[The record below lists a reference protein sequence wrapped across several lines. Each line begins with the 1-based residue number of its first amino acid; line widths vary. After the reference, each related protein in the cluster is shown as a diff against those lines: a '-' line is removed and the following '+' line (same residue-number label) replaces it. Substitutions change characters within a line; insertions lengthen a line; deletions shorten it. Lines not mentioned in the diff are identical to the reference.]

1 MRTQFIGLRKKD
13 KNMNMYKIPFIFAI
27 FIFLVVGC
35 SSEEICKES
44 DLVLINTKIYTANP
58 EEPDAEALAIKNGKF
73 SFIGSNSEAE
83 NFNCGETKVLDL
95 EGSFVYPGFID
106 AHAHLKGIGYR
117 EMNLN
122 LQGAESLKS
131 MLTQVTIHSNKIQP
145 GDWVIGRGWI
155 EKKWPEGRFPTLEE
169 LNAISSDKPIA
180 LERADGHAIIVNSLA
195 MKLAGIDRNTPN
207 PIGGKID
214 KDINGEPNGVL
225 IDKASLLV
233 ESIIPKRTR
242 ADEKKA
248 LREGLY
254 RTAKMGWT
262 QLQDAGS
269 PLSDLELL
277 REIKSEEN
285 LPVRIHM
292 YISDGEDAIKFIDS
306 GPYLDPEHI
315 LTARGVKLY
324 ADGAIGSRGAAFFTK
339 YDDYETKGFLIF
351 QKEETMPKLIK
362 ALVNGIQI
370 QTHAIGDLA
379 NSVTLDWYQEAFK
392 AVSDANRMI
401 IEPRWRI
408 EHSQNILPKDQQRF
422 ADMKVIASM
431 QPSHAIGD
439 LHFAHKRLGL
449 DRLNNAY
456 TWRSLI
462 DLGVVIAGGSDAPV
476 EIGDP
481 RIEFKAA
488 IGRKDLDGYYQD
500 YWNLEESV
508 SREEALY
515 MFTKWAAYSVFEE
528 DIKGTIEVGKLA
540 DLTIFSK
547 DLMVIPEEEI
557 MSSEVLMTIVDG
569 RVVYS
574 K

>member
-1 MRTQFIGLRKKD
+1 MNINKTQTFI
-13 KNMNMYKIPFIFAI
+13 
-27 FIFLVVGC
+27 LVIVLFVTGC
-35 SSEEICKES
+35 SSEKTCIES
-44 DLVLINTKIYTANP
+44 DLVLVNTKIYTANP
-58 EEPDAEALAIKNGKF
+58 NNPTAEALAIKNGKF
-73 SFIGSNSEAE
+73 VFIGTNTEAQ
-83 NFNCGETKVLDL
+83 NFNCGESKLLDL

-117 EMNLN
+117 ELNLN
-122 LQGAESLKS
+122 LQGADSLKS
-131 MLTQVTIHSNKIQP
+131 MLTQVTIHANKLPI

-155 EKKWPEGRFPTLEE
+155 EKKWPEARFPTLEE
-169 LNAISSDKPIA
+169 LDAISSDKPIA

-195 MKLAGIDRNTPN
+195 LKLAGIDRDTSD

-233 ESIIPKRTR
+233 EKIIPKRSR
-242 ADEKKA
+242 QDEKNA
-248 LREGLY
+248 LKEGLH
-254 RTAKMGWT
+254 RTASMGWT
-262 QLQDAGS
+262 QLHDAGS
-269 PLSDLELL
+269 PLSDYELL
-277 REIKSEEN
+277 EEIKEEEN
-285 LPVRIHM
+285 LPIRIQF
-292 YISDGEDAIKFIDS
+292 YVSDGDEAIQFIET
-306 GPYLDPEHI
+306 GPYLDPQHM

-324 ADGAIGSRGAAFFTK
+324 ADGAIGSRGAAFFNK

-379 NSVTLDWYQEAFK
+379 NSVTLDWYAEAFSS
-392 AVSDANRMI
+392 VSEANRMI

-408 EHSQNILPKDQQRF
+408 EHSQNILPIDQQRF
-422 ADMKVIASM
+422 ADLKVIASM

-439 LHFAHKRLGL
+439 LHFAHKRLGV
-449 DRLNNAY
+449 DRLDNAY

-500 YWNLEESV
+500 YWNLDESV

-557 MSSEVLMTIVDG
+557 MSSQILMTIVDG

>member
-1 MRTQFIGLRKKD
+1 MNINKTQ
-13 KNMNMYKIPFIFAI
+13 I
-27 FIFLVVGC
+27 FILVIVLFVTGC
-35 SSEEICKES
+35 SSEKTCIES

-58 EEPDAEALAIKNGKF
+58 KNPTAEALAIKNGKF
-73 SFIGSNSEAE
+73 VFIGTNTEAQ
-83 NFNCGETKVLDL
+83 NFNCGESKLLDL

-117 EMNLN
+117 ELNLN
-122 LQGAESLKS
+122 LQGADSLKS
-131 MLTQVTIHSNKIQP
+131 MLTQVTIHANKLPI

-155 EKKWPEGRFPTLEE
+155 EKKWPEARFPTLEE
-169 LNAISSDKPIA
+169 LDAISSDKPIA

-195 MKLAGIDRNTPN
+195 LKLAGIDRDTSD

-233 ESIIPKRTR
+233 EKLIPKRSR
-242 ADEKKA
+242 QDEKNA
-248 LREGLY
+248 LKEGLY
-254 RTAKMGWT
+254 RTASMGWT
-262 QLQDAGS
+262 QLHDAGS
-269 PLSDLELL
+269 PLSDYELL
-277 REIKSEEN
+277 EEIKEEEN
-285 LPVRIHM
+285 LPIRIQF
-292 YISDGEDAIKFIDS
+292 YVSDGDEAIQFIET
-306 GPYLDPEHI
+306 GPYLDPQHM

-324 ADGAIGSRGAAFFTK
+324 ADGAIGSRGAAFFNK

-379 NSVTLDWYQEAFK
+379 NSVTLDWYAEAFSS
-392 AVSDANRMI
+392 VSEANRMI

-408 EHSQNILPKDQQRF
+408 EHSQNILPIDQQRF
-422 ADMKVIASM
+422 ADLKVIASM

-439 LHFAHKRLGL
+439 LHFAHKRLGV
-449 DRLNNAY
+449 DRLDNAY

-500 YWNLEESV
+500 YWNLDESV

-557 MSSEVLMTIVDG
+557 MSSQILMTIVDG

>member
-1 MRTQFIGLRKKD
+1 MKSFKIATYFI
-13 KNMNMYKIPFIFAI
+13 IAI
-27 FIFLVVGC
+27 IISGC
-35 SSEEICKES
+35 STEDQCIDS
-44 DLVLINTKIYTANP
+44 DLVILNTMIYTANHEDP
-58 EEPDAEALAIKNGKF
+58 IVEALAIKGNKLIYVGK
-73 SFIGSNSEAE
+73 NSGVG
-83 NFNCGETKVLDL
+83 NFNCGNSVVLDL
-95 EGSFVYPGFID
+95 KNSYVYPGFID

-117 EMNLN
+117 ELDLN
-122 LQGAESLKS
+122 LQGADSLKR
-131 MLTQVTIHSNKIQP
+131 MLTQVQIHSNKVQS
-145 GDWVIGRGWI
+145 GNWVVGRGWI
-155 EKKWPEGRFPTLEE
+155 EKKWPEARFPTLEE
-169 LNAISSDKPIA
+169 LDAISVDKPIA

-195 MKLAGIDRNTPN
+195 LQLAKIDRTTPD

-214 KDINGEPNGVL
+214 KDKNGEPNGVL

-233 ESIIPKRTR
+233 ESIIPKRSR
-242 ADEKKA
+242 IEEKVA
-248 LREGLY
+248 LKEGLY
-254 RTAKMGWT
+254 RTARMGWT
-262 QLQDAGS
+262 QLHDAGS
-269 PLSDLELL
+269 PLSDYDLLE
-277 REIKSEEN
+277 EIQDEEG
-285 LPVRIHM
+285 LPIRIQF
-292 YISDGEDAIKFIDS
+292 YVSDGDDALKFIDD
-306 GPYLDPEHI
+306 GPYLDPEHM

-324 ADGAIGSRGAAFFTK
+324 ADGAIGSRGAAFFNK

-379 NSVTLDWYQEAFK
+379 NSVTLDWYEEAFNS
-392 AVSDANRMI
+392 VSDANRMI

-408 EHSQNILPKDQQRF
+408 EHSQNILPADQQRYS
-422 ADMKVIASM
+422 DLRVIASM

-439 LHFAHKRLGL
+439 LHFAHKRLGV

-462 DLGVVIAGGSDAPV
+462 DLGVIVAGGSDAPV

-488 IGRKDLDGYYQD
+488 IGRKDLDGYYED
-500 YWNLEESV
+500 YWNLDEAV
-508 SREEALY
+508 TREEALY

-528 DIKGTIEVGKLA
+528 DVKGTIEVGKLA
-540 DLTIFSK
+540 DLTVFSK
-547 DLMVIPEEEI
+547 DLMVIPEDEI
-557 MSSEVLMTIVDG
+557 MSSEVLMTIVNG

>member
-1 MRTQFIGLRKKD
+1 
-13 KNMNMYKIPFIFAI
+13 MYKYKNLSLPIVLVILFSACSKEEACIEAD
-27 FIFLVVGC
+27 LVVF
-35 SSEEICKES
+35 
-44 DLVLINTKIYTANP
+44 NTNIYTGFTDAP
-58 EEPDAEALAIKNGKF
+58 KAEALAIKDKKF
-73 SFIGSNSEAE
+73 IFVGSNSEASVYT
-83 NFNCGETKVLDL
+83 CGTNKTLDL
-95 EGSFVYPGFID
+95 QGVHVYPGFID

-131 MLTQVTIHSNKIQP
+131 MLTQVEIHSNKLTK
-145 GDWVIGRGWI
+145 GSWVVGRGWI
-155 EKKWPEGRFPTLEE
+155 EKKWPEARFPTLEE
-169 LNAISSDKPIA
+169 LNAISEENPIA

-195 MKLAGIDRNTPN
+195 LEMAGIDRDTPN

-214 KDINGEPNGVL
+214 KDENGEPNGVL

-233 ESIIPKRTR
+233 ETIIPKKSRSE
-242 ADEKKA
+242 EKQA
-248 LREGLY
+248 LREGLN
-254 RTAKMGWT
+254 RTAEMGWT
-262 QLQDAGS
+262 QLHDAGS
-269 PLSDLELL
+269 PLSDYELL
-277 REIKSEEN
+277 KEIKEEEGM
-285 LPVRIHM
+285 PVRIQF
-292 YISDGEDAIKFIDS
+292 YVSDGEEAIQFIDN
-306 GPYLDPEHI
+306 GPYLDEEHM

-324 ADGAIGSRGAAFFTK
+324 ADGAIGSRGAAFFEK
-339 YDDYETKGFLIF
+339 YDDYETRGFLIF

-379 NSVTLDWYQEAFK
+379 NKVTLDWYKEAFDT
-392 AVSDANRMI
+392 VSSANRMI
-401 IEPRWRI
+401 IDPRWRV
-408 EHSQNILPKDQQRF
+408 EHSQNIRPSDQQRF
-422 ADMKVIASM
+422 ADMNIIASM

-439 LHFAHKRLGL
+439 LHFAHKRLGE
-449 DRLNNAY
+449 DRLENAY

-462 DLGVVIAGGSDAPV
+462 DLGVLVAGGSDAPV

-488 IGRKDLDGYYQD
+488 VSRKDLDGYSQN
-500 YWNLEESV
+500 YWNLDQSV
-508 SREEALY
+508 TREEALY

-547 DLMVIPEEEI
+547 DLMTIPDEEI
-557 MSSEVLMTIVDG
+557 MSAQIKMTVVGGKI
-569 RVVYS
+569 VYS

>member
-1 MRTQFIGLRKKD
+1 MNINKTQTFIL
-13 KNMNMYKIPFIFAI
+13 AI
-27 FIFLVVGC
+27 VLFVTGC
-35 SSEEICKES
+35 SSEKTCIES

-58 EEPDAEALAIKNGKF
+58 NNPTAEALAIKNGKF
-73 SFIGSNSEAE
+73 VFIGTNTEAQ
-83 NFNCGETKVLDL
+83 NFNCGESKLLDL

-117 EMNLN
+117 ELNLN
-122 LQGAESLKS
+122 LQGADSLKS
-131 MLTQVTIHSNKIQP
+131 MLTQVTIHANKLPI

-155 EKKWPEGRFPTLEE
+155 EKKWPEARFPTLEE
-169 LNAISSDKPIA
+169 LDAISSDKPIA

-195 MKLAGIDRNTPN
+195 LKLAGIDRDTSD

-233 ESIIPKRTR
+233 EKIIPKRSR
-242 ADEKKA
+242 QDEKNA
-248 LREGLY
+248 LKEGLY
-254 RTAKMGWT
+254 RTASMGWT
-262 QLQDAGS
+262 QLHDAGS
-269 PLSDLELL
+269 PLSDYELL
-277 REIKSEEN
+277 EEIKEEEN
-285 LPVRIHM
+285 LPIRIQF
-292 YISDGEDAIKFIDS
+292 YVSDGDEAIQFIET
-306 GPYLDPEHI
+306 GPYLDPQHM

-324 ADGAIGSRGAAFFTK
+324 ADGAIGSRGAAFFNK

-379 NSVTLDWYQEAFK
+379 NSVTLDWYAEAFSS
-392 AVSDANRMI
+392 VSEANRMI

-408 EHSQNILPKDQQRF
+408 EHSQNILPIDQQRF
-422 ADMKVIASM
+422 ADLKVIASM

-439 LHFAHKRLGL
+439 LHFAHKRLGV
-449 DRLNNAY
+449 DRLDNAY

-500 YWNLEESV
+500 YWNLDESV

-557 MSSEVLMTIVDG
+557 MSSQILMTIVDG

>member
-1 MRTQFIGLRKKD
+1 MNINKTQ
-13 KNMNMYKIPFIFAI
+13 I
-27 FIFLVVGC
+27 FILVIVLFVTGC
-35 SSEEICKES
+35 SSEKTCIES

-58 EEPDAEALAIKNGKF
+58 NNPTAEALAIKNGKF
-73 SFIGSNSEAE
+73 VFIGTNTEAQ
-83 NFNCGETKVLDL
+83 NFNCGESKLLDL

-117 EMNLN
+117 ELNLN
-122 LQGAESLKS
+122 LQGADSLKS
-131 MLTQVTIHSNKIQP
+131 MLTQVTIHANKLPI

-155 EKKWPEGRFPTLEE
+155 EKKWPEARFPTLEE
-169 LNAISSDKPIA
+169 LDAISSDKPIA

-195 MKLAGIDRNTPN
+195 LKLAGIDRDTSD

-233 ESIIPKRTR
+233 EKIIPKRSR
-242 ADEKKA
+242 QDEKNA
-248 LREGLY
+248 LKEGLY
-254 RTAKMGWT
+254 RTASMGWT
-262 QLQDAGS
+262 QLHDAGS
-269 PLSDLELL
+269 PLSDYELL
-277 REIKSEEN
+277 EEIKEEEN
-285 LPVRIHM
+285 LPIRIQF
-292 YISDGEDAIKFIDS
+292 YVSDGDEAIQFIET
-306 GPYLDPEHI
+306 GPYLDPQHM

-324 ADGAIGSRGAAFFTK
+324 ADGAIGSRGAAFFNK

-379 NSVTLDWYQEAFK
+379 NSVTLDWYAEAFSS
-392 AVSDANRMI
+392 VSEANRMI

-408 EHSQNILPKDQQRF
+408 EHSQNILPIDQQRF
-422 ADMKVIASM
+422 ADLKVIASM

-439 LHFAHKRLGL
+439 LHFAHKRLGV
-449 DRLNNAY
+449 DRLDNAY

-500 YWNLEESV
+500 YWNLDESV

-557 MSSEVLMTIVDG
+557 MSSQILMTIVDG

>member
-1 MRTQFIGLRKKD
+1 MNINKTQTFI
-13 KNMNMYKIPFIFAI
+13 
-27 FIFLVVGC
+27 LVIVLFVTGC
-35 SSEEICKES
+35 SSEKTCIES
-44 DLVLINTKIYTANP
+44 DLVLVNTKIYTANP
-58 EEPDAEALAIKNGKF
+58 KNPTAEALAIKNGKF
-73 SFIGSNSEAE
+73 VFIGTNTEAQ
-83 NFNCGETKVLDL
+83 NFNCGESKLLDL

-117 EMNLN
+117 ELNLN
-122 LQGAESLKS
+122 LQGADSLKS
-131 MLTQVTIHSNKIQP
+131 MLTQVTIHANKLPI

-155 EKKWPEGRFPTLEE
+155 EKKWPEARFPTLEE
-169 LNAISSDKPIA
+169 LDAISSDKPIA

-195 MKLAGIDRNTPN
+195 LKLAGIDRDTSD

-233 ESIIPKRTR
+233 EKIIPKRSR
-242 ADEKKA
+242 QDEKNA
-248 LREGLY
+248 LKEGLY
-254 RTAKMGWT
+254 RTASMGWT
-262 QLQDAGS
+262 QLHDAGS
-269 PLSDLELL
+269 PLSDYELL
-277 REIKSEEN
+277 EEIKEEEN
-285 LPVRIHM
+285 LPIRIQF
-292 YISDGEDAIKFIDS
+292 YVSDGDEAIQFIET
-306 GPYLDPEHI
+306 GPYLDPQHM

-324 ADGAIGSRGAAFFTK
+324 ADGAIGSRGAAFFKK

-379 NSVTLDWYQEAFK
+379 NSVTLDWYAEAFSS
-392 AVSDANRMI
+392 VSEANRMI

-408 EHSQNILPKDQQRF
+408 EHSQNILPIDQQRF
-422 ADMKVIASM
+422 ADLKVIASM

-439 LHFAHKRLGL
+439 LHFAHKRLGV
-449 DRLNNAY
+449 DRLDNAY

-500 YWNLEESV
+500 YWNLDESV

-528 DIKGTIEVGKLA
+528 DMKGTIEVGKLA

-557 MSSEVLMTIVDG
+557 MSSQILMTIVDG

>member
-1 MRTQFIGLRKKD
+1 MNINKTQ
-13 KNMNMYKIPFIFAI
+13 I
-27 FIFLVVGC
+27 FILVIVLFVTGC
-35 SSEEICKES
+35 SSEKTCIES
-44 DLVLINTKIYTANP
+44 DLVLVNTKIYTANP
-58 EEPDAEALAIKNGKF
+58 KNPTAEALAIKNGKF
-73 SFIGSNSEAE
+73 VFIGTNTEAQ
-83 NFNCGETKVLDL
+83 NFNCGESKLLDL

-117 EMNLN
+117 ELNLN
-122 LQGAESLKS
+122 LQGADSLKS
-131 MLTQVTIHSNKIQP
+131 MLTQVTIHANKLQI

-155 EKKWPEGRFPTLEE
+155 EKKWPEARFPTLEE
-169 LNAISSDKPIA
+169 LDAISSDKPIA

-195 MKLAGIDRNTPN
+195 LKLAGIDRDTSD

-233 ESIIPKRTR
+233 EKLIPKRSR
-242 ADEKKA
+242 QDEKNA
-248 LREGLY
+248 LKEGLY
-254 RTAKMGWT
+254 RTASMGWT
-262 QLQDAGS
+262 QLHDAGS
-269 PLSDLELL
+269 PLSDYELL
-277 REIKSEEN
+277 EEIKEEEN
-285 LPVRIHM
+285 LPIRIQF
-292 YISDGEDAIKFIDS
+292 YVSDGDEAIQFIET
-306 GPYLDPEHI
+306 GPYLDPQHM

-324 ADGAIGSRGAAFFTK
+324 ADGAIGSRGAAFFNK

-379 NSVTLDWYQEAFK
+379 NSVTLDWYAEAFSS
-392 AVSDANRMI
+392 VSEANRMI

-408 EHSQNILPKDQQRF
+408 EHSQNILPIDQQRF
-422 ADMKVIASM
+422 ADLKVIASM

-439 LHFAHKRLGL
+439 LHFAHKRLGV
-449 DRLNNAY
+449 DRLDNAY

-500 YWNLEESV
+500 YWNLDESV

-557 MSSEVLMTIVDG
+557 MSSQILMTIVDG

>member
-1 MRTQFIGLRKKD
+1 MNINKTQTFI
-13 KNMNMYKIPFIFAI
+13 
-27 FIFLVVGC
+27 LVIVLFVTGC
-35 SSEEICKES
+35 SSEKTCIES

-58 EEPDAEALAIKNGKF
+58 NNPTAEALAIKNGKF
-73 SFIGSNSEAE
+73 VFIGTNTEAQ
-83 NFNCGETKVLDL
+83 NFNCGESKLLDL

-117 EMNLN
+117 ELNLN
-122 LQGAESLKS
+122 LQGADSLKS
-131 MLTQVTIHSNKIQP
+131 MLTQVTIHANKLPI

-155 EKKWPEGRFPTLEE
+155 EKKWPEARFPTLEE
-169 LNAISSDKPIA
+169 LDAISSDKPIA

-195 MKLAGIDRNTPN
+195 LKLAGIDRDTSD

-233 ESIIPKRTR
+233 EKIIPKRSR
-242 ADEKKA
+242 QDEKNA
-248 LREGLY
+248 LKEGLY
-254 RTAKMGWT
+254 RTASMGWT
-262 QLQDAGS
+262 QLHDAGS
-269 PLSDLELL
+269 PLSDYELL
-277 REIKSEEN
+277 EEIKEEEN
-285 LPVRIHM
+285 LPIRIQF
-292 YISDGEDAIKFIDS
+292 YVSDGDEAIQFIET
-306 GPYLDPEHI
+306 GPYLDPQHM

-324 ADGAIGSRGAAFFTK
+324 ADGAIGSRGAAFFNK

-379 NSVTLDWYQEAFK
+379 NSVTLDWYAEAFSS
-392 AVSDANRMI
+392 VSEANRMI

-408 EHSQNILPKDQQRF
+408 EHSQNILPIDQQRF
-422 ADMKVIASM
+422 ADLKVIASM

-439 LHFAHKRLGL
+439 LHFAHKRLGV
-449 DRLNNAY
+449 DRLDNAY

-500 YWNLEESV
+500 YWNLDESV
-508 SREEALY
+508 SREEALN

-557 MSSEVLMTIVDG
+557 MSSQILMTIVDG

-574 K
+574 R